1 MGGSEARR
9 LKRDGRRMVPPQQ
22 QRAPVRIAPSLLAAM
37 KDDREYESIVSLVPK
52 DEAVLTRDINV
63 ALADL
68 AAIRGRPCICYIA
81 NVVKPVDRTGIDTED
96 DLPFAELVSSIP
108 AEAREVDIFL
118 VTPGGSGQQ
127 VNQFVHALRPR
138 FNKVGFLLPF
148 RALSAGTL
156 WALAGDEIIMDP
168 RAYIGP
174 IDPQIRSKGGA
185 QVPAQAMFAL
195 IDEIQR
201 RGEESLKNGGQPD
214 WTLIRMLDSIDPKE
228 LGSALSSSKY
238 VEALASSYIDQYK
251 FKFWTTRAS
260 SGIPVTEEY
269 RKERAAAISALLCN
283 HNFWRSHSHGIT
295 REVAEQ
301 QLRLQIGH
309 PEETPALL
317 RAMRRLWALF
327 YYAFEKSNI
336 RKAFIGDGYTVVMN
350 APDPFATGR
359 PDA

>member
-1 MGGSEARR
+1 MGGSET
-9 LKRDGRRMVPPQQ
+9 RRMKRAGHRATPPPQQ
-22 QRAPVRIAPSLLAAM
+22 RVLVRVVPSLLAAM
-37 KDDREYESIVSLVPK
+37 KDDREYESIISLVPQ
-52 DEAVLTRDINV
+52 DETVLTGDINR

-68 AAIRGRPCICYIA
+68 AAIRGRPCVCYLA

-108 AEAREVDIFL
+108 PASREVDVFL

-127 VNQFVHALRPR
+127 VNQFVQALRPR
-138 FNKVGFLLPF
+138 FDKVGFLLPF

-156 WALAGDEIIMDP
+156 SALAGDEIIMDP

-195 IDEIQR
+195 IEEIQR
-201 RGEESLKNGGQPD
+201 RGDESLKNGGQPD

-228 LGSALSSSKY
+228 LGNALSSSKY
-238 VEALASSYIDQYK
+238 VEALAASYIDQYK
-251 FKFWTTRAS
+251 FKFWTVRES
-260 SGIPVTEEY
+260 SGIAVTPEY
-269 RKERAAAISALLCN
+269 RKERAGAISALLCN

-301 QLRLQIGH
+301 QLQLQIVH
-309 PEETPALL
+309 PEDTPALL